1 MADALAYPAPSADG
15 QGLCRPEGVAL
26 YAVWGGQGR
35 GGLGPGGVTL
45 KCWGGCGVG
54 GAPRGR

>member
-35 GGLGPGGVTL
+35 GGLAP
-45 KCWGGCGVG
+45 VG
-54 GAPRGR
+54 